1 MAQIPCGFHGFRN
14 VRNTGLRKIIKET
27 GTANLWKGPT
37 EKLPALPCYK
47 RESDFI
53 SNLILKMILVQTFS
67 DQDHDELVDQF
78 KTLLT
83 YLYSVEKRCQNVR
96 LGDRIFYMQQDPV
109 TTEGRML
116 LLENNEQTLADTQ
129 YNSRVV
135 FNGPE
140 LPIKPIHLRKK
151 TDLKNRTLIKQVRNL
166 LACRPLL
173 NMLRNMWNLRI
184 VSNIFA
190 ELSDL
195 FQVLILEIKLKRQ

>member
-1 MAQIPCGFHGFRN
+1 
-14 VRNTGLRKIIKET
+14 
-27 GTANLWKGPT
+27 
-37 EKLPALPCYK
+37 
-47 RESDFI
+47 
-53 SNLILKMILVQTFS
+53 
-67 DQDHDELVDQF
+67 
-78 KTLLT
+78 
-83 YLYSVEKRCQNVR
+83 
-96 LGDRIFYMQQDPV
+96 
-109 TTEGRML
+109 ML